1 MKWSNE
7 QKELLKK
14 LCYAGT
20 PNADLAKIFGVSR
33 GEIHAKRSA
42 LGVTIPKCRAGK
54 PGART
59 TEEILKEV
67 QEAQTVKNRAAD
79 LIADCDK
86 RMEELK
92 QEMDQDPVSDG
103 LRIVL
108 DEVAYEFSDA
118 EKAHNALA
126 EAADED
132 YLACTRDGVYW
143 MGDGDHA

>member
-7 QKELLKK
+7 QKEQLKE

-59 TEEILKEV
+59 TEEILKEA
-67 QEAQTVKNRAAD
+67 QEVQTVKNRAAD

-86 RMEELK
+86 RMEELTK
-92 QEMDQDPVSDG
+92 ELELRDASDTT
-103 LRIVL
+103 LKVVL
-108 DEVAYEFSDA
+108 DGMAYEFADA
-118 EKAHNALA
+118 EEAHDALYMVS
-126 EAADED
+126 ADEYETEED
-132 YLACTRDGVYW
+132 DGVYGLEE
-143 MGDGDHA
+143 M